1 MASNSKKR
9 ILLVEDDE
17 ILSSALTMKLKQAG
31 FAIENCYSGD
41 LALNLARDFDP
52 DLILLDII
60 LPKVKGTT
68 IIRQLK
74 HDSELS
80 HIPVIMLTNL
90 SPRPSLIDEI
100 KGAEP
105 MFFLVKSQST
115 LEEIIEKVK
124 EALKKGN

>member
-1 MASNSKKR
+1 MAGNAKKK
-9 ILLVEDDE
+9 ILLIEDDE
-17 ILSSALTMKLKQAG
+17 ILVSALTMKLKQSG
-31 FAIENCYSGD
+31 YDVSNCISGD
-41 LALNLARDFDP
+41 QALDMARDVFP

-74 HDSELS
+74 HDDHLS

-105 MFFLVKSQST
+105 MFFLIKSQST

-124 EALKKGN
+124 EALKKNS